1 MILLGSDQC
10 LPVFQVFAAVLLM
23 VAVTRGQLIDP
34 YTNEGLLPYNGWPQQ
49 PLLQNLLNP
58 YAVYPFQQLPPVPIA
73 PQPYP
78 LLPTG
83 QQLPPVPVPFPAQYP
98 LPGQLQ
104 PTVNYQLPLPQQP
117 SYQQMQ
123 VVRHGL
129 PHSDAAAVSY
139 SSLSYNNP
147 QAPLQPPA
155 TTGASG
161 ASTGSQPQ
169 PATVQTSPVNSATV
183 PVTPAISPAAVKDI
197 ATFGTE
203 YGTGADKSP
212 VARYEAINA
221 GSVHV
226 APLPGHTVDQ
236 KLIAPGTAEQKAK

>member
-1 MILLGSDQC
+1 MKVLI
-10 LPVFQVFAAVLLM
+10 AVLSV
-23 VAVTRGQLIDP
+23 VAATRGQLIDP

-58 YAVYPFQQLPPVPIA
+58 YAVYPFQQLPPIPIA

-117 SYQQMQ
+117 SYQQT
-123 VVRHGL
+123 
-129 PHSDAAAVSY
+129 
-139 SSLSYNNP
+139 
-147 QAPLQPPA
+147 QAPLQTTTTTGSGPA
-155 TTGASG
+155 TG
-161 ASTGSQPQ
+161 STPQ
-169 PATVQTSPVNSATV
+169 PVVQTSPVSSPV
-183 PVTPAISPAAVKDI
+183 PVPITPAVSPAVVKDI

-236 KLIAPGTAEQKAK
+236 KLIAPGTAEQKA

>member
-1 MILLGSDQC
+1 MKVLI
-10 LPVFQVFAAVLLM
+10 AVLSV
-23 VAVTRGQLIDP
+23 VAATRGQLIDP

-58 YAVYPFQQLPPVPIA
+58 YAVYPFQQLPPIPIA

-117 SYQQMQ
+117 SYQQTQ
-123 VVRHGL
+123 VVRHGQ

-147 QAPLQPPA
+147 QAPLQTTTTTGSGPA
-155 TTGASG
+155 TG
-161 ASTGSQPQ
+161 STPQ
-169 PATVQTSPVNSATV
+169 PVVQTSPVSSPV
-183 PVTPAISPAAVKDI
+183 PVPITPAVSPAVVKDI

-236 KLIAPGTAEQKAK
+236 KLIAPGTAEQKA

>member
-1 MILLGSDQC
+1 MK
-10 LPVFQVFAAVLLM
+10 VFAAVLLM

-123 VVRHGL
+123 
-129 PHSDAAAVSY
+129 
-139 SSLSYNNP
+139 
-147 QAPLQPPA
+147 APLQPPV

-236 KLIAPGTAEQKAK
+236 KLIAPGTAEQKAI